1 MQSVT
6 SRSICVVWCLP
17 LALQLSMAVVLERQG
32 NMPSERQSRDQN
44 APPIKESA
52 QPPVDQSREDSP
64 GKQVPVAVSPKEE
77 AWHTLETA
85 CTGDKATDRAN
96 ATRVLGLIR
105 NDVKATK
112 LAEKALSDPKP
123 EVRAAAAAALGD
135 MNSRRSIPKLK
146 KALDDKN
153 PSVALAAA
161 HSLHLMRNNS
171 AYEVYSEILAK
182 QRKGGKGLIS
192 SQMSTFSDPK
202 KMAQLGFEEGIGF
215 VPFAGIGWKAIK
227 EVRKDDS
234 SPVRAAAAKVLADD
248 PDPATTKV
256 LEEAAGD
263 KSWLVRAAALEALAR
278 RGDPSALETV
288 ELYIGDEKDVV
299 RYTASASALRLIA
312 SKEAKPEARKAKQKT
327 VK

>member
-44 APPIKESA
+44 APPIKDSA

-64 GKQVPVAVSPKEE
+64 RKQVPVAVSRKEE

-123 EVRAAAAAALGD
+123 EVRAAAAAALGNFQKYID
-135 MNSRRSIPKLK
+135 KTEPRSTTTLWRGLALRSGRHTGTPPGGRSI
-146 KALDDKN
+146 
-153 PSVALAAA
+153 
-161 HSLHLMRNNS
+161 
-171 AYEVYSEILAK
+171 
-182 QRKGGKGLIS
+182 
-192 SQMSTFSDPK
+192 FS
-202 KMAQLGFEEGIGF
+202 
-215 VPFAGIGWKAIK
+215 
-227 EVRKDDS
+227 
-234 SPVRAAAAKVLADD
+234 
-248 PDPATTKV
+248 
-256 LEEAAGD
+256 
-263 KSWLVRAAALEALAR
+263 
-278 RGDPSALETV
+278 
-288 ELYIGDEKDVV
+288 
-299 RYTASASALRLIA
+299 
-312 SKEAKPEARKAKQKT
+312 
-327 VK
+327 

>member
-1 MQSVT
+1 M
-6 SRSICVVWCLP
+6 WCLP
-17 LALQLSMAVVLERQG
+17 LVLQ
-32 NMPSERQSRDQN
+32 PSTTLASEPQAKASSEQQTKNPN
-44 APPIKESA
+44 APPAFNESA

-64 GKQVPVAVSPKEE
+64 GKQVPVAVSRKEE

-182 QRKGGKGLIS
+182 QRKGGKDLIS
-192 SQMSTFSDPK
+192 SEFADQG
-202 KMAQLGFEEGIGF
+202 AWQCGVQRENVVLRGLGSIG
-215 VPFAGIGWKAIK
+215 
-227 EVRKDDS
+227 
-234 SPVRAAAAKVLADD
+234 AAASR
-248 PDPATTKV
+248 ATDGV
-256 LEEAAGD
+256 DLERITGMQVDAC
-263 KSWLVRAAALEALAR
+263 VH
-278 RGDPSALETV
+278 PSF
-288 ELYIGDEKDVV
+288 GG
-299 RYTASASALRLIA
+299 
-312 SKEAKPEARKAKQKT
+312 
-327 VK
+327 

>member
-1 MQSVT
+1 
-6 SRSICVVWCLP
+6 
-17 LALQLSMAVVLERQG
+17 MAVVLERQG

-64 GKQVPVAVSPKEE
+64 GKQVPVAVSRKEE

-112 LAEKALSDPKP
+112 LAEKALSDLKP

-146 KALDDKN
+146 KALDDEN
-153 PSVALAAA
+153 PLVALAAA

-215 VPFAGIGWKAIK
+215 VPFAGRKAIK

-263 KSWLVRAAALEALAR
+263 KSWIVRAAALEALAR
-278 RGDPSALETV
+278 RGDPSALDTV
-288 ELYIGDEKDVV
+288 ELYLLDEKDVV
-299 RYTASASALRLIA
+299 RYTAAAAFHLSLQPRTAAFV
-312 SKEAKPEARKAKQKT
+312 PQ
-327 VK
+327 